1 MFTNFSD
8 GMLTKDIER
17 VVSYSDVTKVI
28 DELKF
33 AHNAWPSAS
42 SCVSWYSCPCLPC
55 PCPIPCVMVVADCCT
70 AFSEYRKLTLTK
82 AALERANNELKER
95 GFPNMKWTY
104 YSGPQLQGFLKL
116 CDGCDTPSLFE
127 PQRMQREMAAEQA
140 ASDAPV
146 VPPVLTKL
154 EVELARSNAHHE
166 KKRRKKQ
173 RTQERLVADQLAAER
188 LVQDVPV
195 LAPVE
200 SELARSNA
208 HHEKKRRKKQ
218 RAQERLVA
226 DQLAAERLVQDVP
239 VLAPV
244 ESVVTASTMPMPS
257 GMTIREAVKALASE
271 QVDATTTCDVEL
283 VESRPPAYT
292 SEGADPTTTTTVAE
306 VSEDEFEDM
315 DASALKQL
323 IAAAGH
329 SHDGVYALQDLKVL
343 ALTCGALRII

>member
-1 MFTNFSD
+1 MPLLLDIETKYELAICFACCPYPCPPHQDLMFTNFSD

-200 SELARSNA
+200 S
-208 HHEKKRRKKQ
+208 
-218 RAQERLVA
+218 
-226 DQLAAERLVQDVP
+226 
-239 VLAPV
+239 
-244 ESVVTASTMPMPS
+244 VVTASTMPMPS

-292 SEGADPTTTTTVAE
+292 SKGADPTTTTTVAE